1 MIGHALNTAIGE
13 GDTRVTALQ
22 MALAYAAIANGGK
35 LWLPQIVERVESPDG
50 KVVEE
55 FPPRVRRD
63 LAVSAESL
71 AIIRSGLYGVVNDSK
86 GTAYK
91 ARSHHIEVAGKTGTA
106 QVYRGGRV
114 GKDDPPLPYERV
126 DHAWFVGYAP
136 AAKPRISFAVF
147 VEHGGHGGAVAAPVA
162 MEIVDNYFE
171 SVVPPEDRSPPRLA
185 RHPGNGL
192 GRGEAR
198 LPSTISESP
207 PDPLFVPSS
216 PNPPAKSQPALPSG
230 SAHKEDN

>member
-1 MIGHALNTAIGE
+1 
-13 GDTRVTALQ
+13 
-22 MALAYAAIANGGK
+22 
-35 LWLPQIVERVESPDG
+35 LPQIVERVESPDG

-63 LAVSAESL
+63 VAVSAETL
-71 AIIRSGLYGVVNDSK
+71 ATIRSGLYGVVGDPK

-136 AAKPRISFAVF
+136 AAKPRIAFAVF
-147 VEHGGHGGAVAAPVA
+147 VEHGGHGGSVAAPVA

-185 RHPGNGL
+185 RHTGH
-192 GRGEAR
+192 A
-198 LPSTISESP
+198 PSRADSPSLVGGSEPDSVPPSP
-207 PDPLFVPSS
+207 T
-216 PNPPAKSQPALPSG
+216 PPAPSDPALPPAP
-230 SAHKEDN
+230 AHKENR